1 MSIIGGNRSFWLEGP
16 ETRLKYFGQRCPLGA
31 CIPQL
36 GNSTIICKN
45 GGIAWLVAPMSTE
58 VSRNWYCS
66 VDAVTK
72 AIAVT
77 SVTTGWFVPTIGQLP
92 NPGYLPYHHWHCI
105 HRGRCRQHH
114 PANRRGRLP
123 GQRPELV
130 SGSTVTICRCDLPDH
145 PHHPG
150 SGRQCADGS
159 TTESDHRQYRTDCCD
174 NCCERGHWGQCQRL
188 HHQRHDTVYRWDEQ

>member
-92 NPGYLPYHHWHCI
+92 NPGYL
-105 HRGRCRQHH
+105 CRSFWDSCSSPTYYWSSTEFASNYGLFVNFDHSF
-114 PANRRGRLP
+114 ALP
-123 GQRPELV
+123 GKTCTYCVRAF
-130 SGSTVTICRCDLPDH
+130 RCI
-145 PHHPG
+145 
-150 SGRQCADGS
+150 
-159 TTESDHRQYRTDCCD
+159 TY
-174 NCCERGHWGQCQRL
+174 
-188 HHQRHDTVYRWDEQ
+188 